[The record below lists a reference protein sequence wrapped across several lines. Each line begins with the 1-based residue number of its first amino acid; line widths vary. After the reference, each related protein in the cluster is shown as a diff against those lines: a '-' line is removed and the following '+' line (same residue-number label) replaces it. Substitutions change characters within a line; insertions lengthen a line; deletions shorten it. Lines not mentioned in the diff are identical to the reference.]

1 MDCDEVGSIIP
12 TFAIITHGSIIEAN
26 LSPEKQDILKNVRL
40 FSLAGDVQEAYFYKI

>member
-26 LSPEKQDILKNVRL
+26 LSPEKQNIFKNLLKTSLSNKLMLTTIIL
-40 FSLAGDVQEAYFYKI
+40 